1 MQPDGIWR
9 DPSGRVPDVD
19 GDGIA
24 DLVVGN
30 GGAAVDGIPMAGAIS
45 VFAGREIWPATL
57 TSAEADVRFV
67 GKADS
72 DWMGMYLYEQWTAF
86 ADLDADGRD
95 DLVALDRTTG
105 ETLLFFGR
113 PR

>member
-1 MQPDGIWR
+1 
-9 DPSGRVPDVD
+9 
-19 GDGIA
+19 
-24 DLVVGN
+24 
-30 GGAAVDGIPMAGAIS
+30 
-45 VFAGREIWPATL
+45 
-57 TSAEADVRFV
+57 VRFV
-67 GKADS
+67 GRADS